1 MPAEG
6 EAIGQHAADT
16 LRHGGCFLIPIS
28 RAVIFAN
35 GEVSEFA
42 AVRDLLR
49 AGDTLIAADGGSRH
63 LAQLGRLPALLI
75 GDLDSTP
82 EAEVERLSR
91 AGVRVERYPVAKN
104 ETDLELAILAAIEAG
119 YHQVVIVG
127 ALGGRLDQTLGNI
140 ALLGDPRFAGA
151 DIRLDDGREE
161 VWLVRQ
167 ETTISGRAGD
177 TVSLL
182 PVGGEAHVV
191 VTEGLEYPLKDETLY
206 PYRTRGIS
214 NVLVGNE
221 ALVSVREG
229 EMVCVHRRVRMKDEG

>member
-1 MPAEG
+1 MIQE
-6 EAIGQHAADT
+6 T
-16 LRHGGCFLIPIS
+16 

-35 GEVSEFA
+35 GDVSDLA
-42 AVRDLLR
+42 AVRNLLR
-49 AGDTLIAADGGSRH
+49 ESEYLIAADGGSRH

-82 EAEVERLSR
+82 EAEVERLRR
-91 AGVRVERYPVAKN
+91 AGVRVERYPTAKD
-104 ETDLELAILAAIEAG
+104 ETDLELAIRAG
-119 YHQVVIVG
+119 VDGGYRQVVIIG

-151 DIRLDDGREE
+151 DLRLDDGHEE
-161 VWLVRQ
+161 VWLVRG
-167 ETTISGRAGD
+167 ETRIEGSAGD

-182 PVGGEAHVV
+182 PVGGEARGV

-214 NVLVGNE
+214 NR
-221 ALVSVREG
+221 LVSGAARVWVREG
-229 EMVCVHRRVRMKDEG
+229 EVLCIHTREG

>member
-1 MPAEG
+1 MIQE
-6 EAIGQHAADT
+6 
-16 LRHGGCFLIPIS
+16 S

-35 GEVSEFA
+35 GNVSNLA
-42 AVRDLLR
+42 AVRNLLR
-49 AGDTLIAADGGSRH
+49 QGDYLIAADGGSRH
-63 LAQLGRLPALLI
+63 MAQLGRLPALLI

-91 AGVRVERYPVAKN
+91 AGVRVERYPTAKD
-104 ETDLELAILAAIEAG
+104 ETDLELAIRTAVDGG
-119 YHQVVIVG
+119 YRQVVIVG

-151 DIRLDDGREE
+151 DLRLDDGREE

-167 ETTISGRAGD
+167 ETRIEGSAGD

-182 PVGGEAHVV
+182 PVGGEVRGV
-191 VTEGLEYPLKDETLY
+191 VTEGLDYPLQDETLY

-214 NVLVGNE
+214 NRLGGSE
-221 ALVSVREG
+221 ARVWVREG
-229 EMVCVHRRVRMKDEG
+229 ELICIHMRKMEKDEG